1 MNNKQTPDLNTPKIK
16 KTKKVS
22 IHKQPEIEAKTVE
35 LLVLG
40 EWFNIH
46 TMAYHPTTKKFIEL
60 EAVRLKEW
68 AQLDTSLLLQD
79 FYNNRGYNP
88 KTFFEWCNKFPE
100 MEAAH
105 EYAMSCLGSRREIGA
120 MTRKFAEAT
129 VHRTL
134 GAYNPLWKSE
144 TVALSKLKEENSA
157 QNEQKVV
164 IIERFPMLS
173 EQSRTPEEV
182 ASAIR
187 KSTEDSRLVGSSEYN
202 MKSRNQGDN
211 NA

>member
-1 MNNKQTPDLNTPKIK
+1 MNNKQNLDLNTTKSK

-22 IHKQPEIEAKTVE
+22 PHKQPEIEQITVE

-46 TMAYHPTTKKFIEL
+46 TMAYHPTTKKFVEL
-60 EAVRLKEW
+60 EAIRLKEW
-68 AQLDTSLLLQD
+68 AQLETSLLLQD
-79 FYNNRGYNP
+79 FYNNRGYNQ

-105 EYAMSCLGSRREIGA
+105 EFAMSCLGSRREIGA

-134 GAYNPLWKSE
+134 GAYNPLWASE
-144 TVALSKLKEENSA
+144 TYKLSKMKEEVAA
-157 QNEQKVV
+157 QNEQRVV
-164 IIERFPMLS
+164 IIERFPVL
-173 EQSRTPEEV
+173 EERNKTPEEV

-187 KSTEDSRLVGSSEYN
+187 KSTEDSRLVGGCEYN
-202 MKSRNQGDN
+202 IKSRNQE
-211 NA
+211 

>member
-1 MNNKQTPDLNTPKIK
+1 MNNKQNLDLNTTKSK

-22 IHKQPEIEAKTVE
+22 PHKQPEIEQITVE

-46 TMAYHPTTKKFIEL
+46 TMAYHPTTKKFVEL
-60 EAVRLKEW
+60 EAIRLKEW
-68 AQLDTSLLLQD
+68 AQLETSLLLQD
-79 FYNNRGYNP
+79 FYNNRGYNQ

-105 EYAMSCLGSRREIGA
+105 EFAMSCLGSRREIGA

-134 GAYNPLWKSE
+134 GAYNPLWASE
-144 TVALSKLKEENSA
+144 TYKLSKMKEEVAA
-157 QNEQKVV
+157 QNEQREV
-164 IIERFPMLS
+164 IIERFP
-173 EQSRTPEEV
+173 
-182 ASAIR
+182 
-187 KSTEDSRLVGSSEYN
+187 
-202 MKSRNQGDN
+202 
-211 NA
+211 